1 MSLFNLFSRPKV
13 EKARGYA
20 EAGLAPTPALK
31 TKQSGT
37 SRLDLLA
44 QEKPVDAP
52 ARSASALS
60 FRRHID
66 RPASRTSNNRPAGPP
81 TRRTAFFEPPPLFQ
95 AYPQSAK
102 DGTLRV
108 SSVTAETVLQKN
120 KYRQTILSVPE
131 TTPRGS
137 TDDST
142 SIQARPSAKTSLR
155 HVANGSITSS
165 ELPRKVIVLVSAGYL
180 LQYAETGPANR
191 LPERVLQLGKDSAA
205 FACDLI
211 PGKHFVLQISQ
222 TVDQQGV
229 IVPTSGSLFTK
240 LGLRSAASKRVAS
253 NLLLVMPDA
262 TEMNSW
268 MVAIREEIE
277 VLGGLKTRSRTA
289 ASTLKDDLEE
299 EADEDSQKSHDV
311 DRDMAGPKKRGIP
324 AKRLSQLSSP
334 PSRMRDDDEKSETG
348 TIDDIEE
355 EAQQLANESSMS
367 LDVGGVD
374 IDAQSIHSSV
384 AASLDQH
391 RLNSLR
397 SNQRISHSTVATTVG
412 SSRANSLSGSPRNE
426 VREPVK
432 LEATA
437 EVPQQKSQY
446 RTLASYLGG
455 RRRSAMPLSIM
466 KEKPLPMP
474 DMHRQSNER
483 NLERESTENRRIS
496 SSPRKLVVAVSEPD
510 LRATADLKA
519 RHDSR
524 MPTPPKLHEED
535 ERRHSVVGDLPSPA
549 TWTNDR
555 SPLKRTSVIQAATVQ
570 ANAQRASMLRGST
583 RSSDGF
589 RSRRASGQPSFSLP
603 LRINPSTPENRPP
616 TRDNQSSF
624 NQVEASSGE
633 PTVHVLTAKVEA
645 TQPGAPPSKD
655 GQQLPLSRSPSGRL
669 SLFPSATPSPAVSQ
683 SPSPNDIRSRS
694 PSAAAMAQAHS
705 QSLKRPTSIQVRS
718 DRAPFAHSMR
728 MSTHGMVPGQAPARS
743 YTAPIRS
750 LRPSRSSAQFQ
761 TSRSIPT
768 IATTVMSPASSAQ
781 PSPTD
786 PFSGLSASGDLP
798 ASVEASDKPTPL
810 PTDRALSPTPFQ
822 SGPSSRASG
831 RRVRTMSSLPD
842 LDFGIPVVGLGPP
855 APPPSVPL
863 PAPPPIGSISRPS
876 SPALSMLRSMPLPP
890 TGMGAISRPSS
901 PAPGRPLPV
910 LPGGMRT
917 SRPTSPVP
925 FASSGLGIQMAG
937 S

>member
-20 EAGLAPTPALK
+20 EAGLAPTPTLK
-31 TKQSGT
+31 TKQSST

-44 QEKPVDAP
+44 QEKHGDAP

-66 RPASRTSNNRPAGPP
+66 RPASRTSNSRLTATPA
-81 TRRTAFFEPPPLFQ
+81 RRTAFFEPPPLFQ
-95 AYPQSAK
+95 AYPQSVK
-102 DGTLRV
+102 DGTLPV

-120 KYRQTILSVPE
+120 KYRQTNLSVPE

-142 SIQARPSAKTSLR
+142 NIQFRPNAKTSLR

-165 ELPRKVIVLVSAGYL
+165 ELPQKVIVLVSAGYL

-222 TVDQQGV
+222 TVDQQGAV
-229 IVPTSGSLFTK
+229 VPTSGSLFTK

-262 TEMNSW
+262 AEMNSW

-277 VLGGLKTRSRTA
+277 VLGGLKTRSETA
-289 ASTLKDDLEE
+289 AGVLRED
-299 EADEDSQKSHDV
+299 ADEDADEDGQKPRGV
-311 DRDMAGPKKRGIP
+311 DRDLAGPKKHRIT
-324 AKRLSQLSSP
+324 AERLSQLLSP
-334 PSRMRDDDEKSETG
+334 PTRIRDNDEKSETG
-348 TIDDIEE
+348 TIDGIEE
-355 EAQQLANESSMS
+355 EAQQLAKESRMS
-367 LDVGGVD
+367 VDVGGVD

-432 LEATA
+432 LESTA
-437 EVPQQKSQY
+437 EVPQQRSQY

-455 RRRSAMPLSIM
+455 RRRSAMPLSNM

-474 DMHRQSNER
+474 DVHRQSNESK
-483 NLERESTENRRIS
+483 LARESTETKRMS
-496 SSPRKLVVAVSEPD
+496 SSPRKLTVAVSEPN

-535 ERRHSVVGDLPSPA
+535 ERPHSVVGDLPSSA
-549 TWTNDR
+549 TWVNDR
-555 SPLKRTSVIQAATVQ
+555 SPLKRTSVIQAASVQ
-570 ANAQRASMLRGST
+570 ANAQRASMLRSST
-583 RSSDGF
+583 RQSDGF

-624 NQVEASSGE
+624 NQVDESTGE
-633 PTVHVLTAKVEA
+633 PTVHVLTAKVDSL
-645 TQPGAPPSKD
+645 QPGASPSKD
-655 GQQLPLSRSPSGRL
+655 GQPLPPSRSPSGRL

-694 PSAAAMAQAHS
+694 PSAAAMAQA
-705 QSLKRPTSIQVRS
+705 QAQPLKRPTSIQVRS
-718 DRAPFAHSMR
+718 DHAPFARGMR
-728 MSTHGMVPGQAPARS
+728 MSTHSLIPGQAPARS

-750 LRPSRSSAQFQ
+750 LRPSRSSTQFQ

-768 IATTVMSPASSAQ
+768 IATTAMSSASSTQ

-786 PFSGLSASGDLP
+786 PFRGLAPSSDLHASA
-798 ASVEASDKPTPL
+798 EASDKPTPL

-822 SGPSSRASG
+822 SRPSSRASG

-855 APPPSVPL
+855 APPPSAPL
-863 PAPPPIGSISRPS
+863 PSPPSIGSISRPS
-876 SPALSMLRSMPLPP
+876 SPALSMLRSKPAYPV
-890 TGMGAISRPSS
+890 GMLEISRPSS
-901 PAPGRPLPV
+901 PAPGVPLPA

-917 SRPTSPVP
+917 SRPTSPAP